1 MLYSEKI
8 NNEELLTELSVEASA
23 NIKGGQ
29 AGQDGQ
35 PGQNGQT
42 GQNGQN
48 GQSTFNQSKY
58 LQALG
63 IAYLS
68 PPGTNEITDE
78 EALLAQYQG
87 WK

>member
-8 NNEELLTELSVEASA
+8 KNEELLTELSVEASA

-29 AGQDGQ
+29 GGEGGQESQG
-35 PGQNGQT
+35 GEG
-42 GQNGQN
+42 
-48 GQSTFNQSKY
+48 GQSKFNESKY

-63 IAYLS
+63 VAYLS

-87 WK
+87 WKQ